1 MSVFSLSH
9 SIQFHVGCPV
19 KKVRVGNSEFACTE
33 NLVAD
38 NLMKYWTSVNHSKQL
53 FWEYAHEEFYTCVVH
68 VLCNLTTIVT
78 LCGHAAVKWN
88 VGLRN
93 FG

>member
-9 SIQFHVGCPV
+9 IVYNLHVGCPA

-53 FWEYAHEEFYTCVVH
+53 FWEYAHVCSTCSV
-68 VLCNLTTIVT
+68 
-78 LCGHAAVKWN
+78 
-88 VGLRN
+88 
-93 FG
+93 